1 MAWAQQPMSVIGY
14 LSARSSDAEAPLR
27 VPFLKALETS
37 GFVVGRNLAIE
48 YRFADGHDDRLLML
62 AAELLRHRLS
72 LLVAFG
78 RQTAKVAKASTATV
92 PIVFASGTISWL

>member
-1 MAWAQQPMSVIGY
+1 MRRRAFIAMLGGAAAWPLVARAQQPMPMIGY

-48 YRFADGHDDRLLML
+48 YRASPALLARRLWSADGKSGQGRDRDCSY
-62 AAELLRHRLS
+62 RLC
-72 LLVAFG
+72 
-78 RQTAKVAKASTATV
+78 
-92 PIVFASGTISWL
+92 

>member
-1 MAWAQQPMSVIGY
+1 MRRREFIAGLGGAAAWPLVARAQQPMPVIGY

-48 YRFADGHDDRLLML
+48 YRFADGHDDRLPML
-62 AAELLRHRLS
+62 AAELLVCRS
-72 LLVAFG
+72 
-78 RQTAKVAKASTATV
+78 
-92 PIVFASGTISWL
+92 PY